1 MSEKNKLRAVS
12 SPPAQQAGGGGGNG
26 SDRELHGRVS
36 AIEAH
41 LQHLATK
48 EDIQGIKTLI
58 AEREARTLRWLT
70 RIIVVAAAS
79 IIVSLISLVVVLM
92 EFPIKG

>member
-26 SDRELHGRVS
+26 SDRELYGRVS
-36 AIEAH
+36 ALEAH

-48 EDIQGIKTLI
+48 EDIQGVKILI
-58 AEREARTLRWLT
+58 EETNSKSAERETKMMRWLIGVIST
-70 RIIVVAAAS
+70 AA
-79 IIVSLISLVVVLM
+79 ISLIVALIRVWM
-92 EFPIKG
+92 A